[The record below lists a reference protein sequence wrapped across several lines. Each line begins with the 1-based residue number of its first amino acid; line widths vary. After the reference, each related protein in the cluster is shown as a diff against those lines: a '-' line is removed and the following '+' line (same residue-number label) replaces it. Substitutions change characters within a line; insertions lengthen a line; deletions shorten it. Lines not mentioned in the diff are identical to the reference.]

1 MGIEKSMASAKYSS
15 ENMDFLREVE
25 RSLWPYEISQ
35 SSLLD
40 SLLTILRRHV
50 RKGDIDLSPGALQA
64 SLRTERSESPEVV
77 PAKWSTEQ
85 AKRALGR
92 QK

>member
-1 MGIEKSMASAKYSS
+1 MGIERSMASAKYSP

-35 SSLLD
+35 SSLMN
-40 SLLTILRRHV
+40 SLLDILRRLH
-50 RKGDIDLSPGALQA
+50 RKGDIDLTPAALQA

-77 PAKWSTEQ
+77 PARKL
-85 AKRALGR
+85 KR
-92 QK
+92 